1 MTSGESTNQ
10 MTVTDTIR
18 AELVPARTDL
28 MRIAPEK
35 TNWLDRQIENVSEL
49 FSSILVKESRQ
60 ALKSRQF
67 LWTFFLMLI
76 VVATWTLFA
85 LSYLYSE
92 MAGNDIASGPFLLAG
107 YWMILGF
114 PLAIIIP
121 YSAYRSLAQEFE
133 DGTLQMVSIT
143 TLRPYQIICGKLGS
157 AMLQMMTYMSVI
169 APCIVFTYMLR
180 GVDLFQV
187 MLGFSIAT
195 VGCMSLCIL
204 GLFLAG
210 AARTKVLG
218 LIVSLLLVMG
228 LLFAYYLWCIYS
240 WASTYFGSSMTGMMT
255 DPQAQLGVW
264 ASFGSAITTAAILF
278 VASCSQIAFKAEN
291 RSTAIRIAL
300 LVQQTFF
307 IGLGISIL
315 GSDAG
320 PPDQAYWVFAM
331 FYAHYWVFIGGLIVS
346 VPTEVS
352 RRVRRSFPTSGIGLA
367 FYSLLLPGRGRGY
380 LFVVANLLAC
390 MVSFILVAFIS
401 NSLGFLFSN
410 ASGVGNF
417 TKVASSVGAA
427 TLYAI
432 FFVTIVYLLMGPIFR
447 QRPQSPVLL
456 GGLLAVFFVI
466 FSSLISVI
474 LENYL
479 APGAYSYTMI
489 QTFNWYTTVD
499 EIFDGRSFAATMSIG
514 IVGMLTT
521 LLVVLAVRRA
531 SRDLVIRELAVPDR
545 VLEDIEAN
553 RRQAPPPGETIDD
566 IFAAP
571 RPEA

>member
-1 MTSGESTNQ
+1 MTAGETNQ
-10 MTVTDTIR
+10 RSQSIVK
-18 AELVPARTDL
+18 AELVPSTTEL

-35 TNWLDRQIENVSEL
+35 TNWLDRRIENVSEW

-92 MAGNDIASGPFLLAG
+92 MASNSVASGPFLLGG

-121 YSAYRSLAQEFE
+121 YSAYRSLAREFE

-157 AMLQMMTYMSVI
+157 AVLQMITYMSVI

-180 GVDLFQV
+180 GVDLYQV
-187 MLGFSIAT
+187 MLGFSIA
-195 VGCMSLCIL
+195 VIGCVSLCIV

-210 AARTKVLG
+210 AARTRVLG
-218 LIVSLLLVMG
+218 LVVSLLMVIG
-228 LLFAYYLWCIYS
+228 LLLAYYMWCVYS
-240 WASTYFGSSMTGMMT
+240 WASTFFGSSMTGLMS
-255 DPQAQLGVW
+255 DPQAQLGMW
-264 ASFGSAITTAAILF
+264 ASFGSTITTAAILF

-315 GSDAG
+315 GTNGGTSE
-320 PPDQAYWVFAM
+320 QMCWIFAM
-331 FYAHYWVFIGGLIVS
+331 FYSHYWVIIGGLIVS
-346 VPTEVS
+346 VPSEVS

-390 MVSFILVAFIS
+390 MVSFILVA
-401 NSLGFLFSN
+401 LV
-410 ASGVGNF
+410 SGWFGYFFNNTVTVGNM
-417 TKVASSVGAA
+417 TKVVSSVGVA

-432 FFVTIVYLLMGPIFR
+432 FFVTIVYLLLGPIFR
-447 QRPQSPVLL
+447 GRPQTPVVL
-456 GGLLAVFFVI
+456 GGLLALFLVTLLSL
-466 FSSLISVI
+466 FSQI

-479 APGAYSYTMI
+479 LPRTYTYTML
-489 QTFNWYTTVD
+489 QTFNWYTTVY
-499 EIFDGRSFAATMSIG
+499 EMVDGPSFAGIYSVC
-514 IVGMLTT
+514 IVGALTT
-521 LLVVLAVRRA
+521 LLVVLALRSA
-531 SRDLVIRELAVPDR
+531 SRDLIVRELAVPSR

-553 RRQAPPPGETIDD
+553 RKQLPPPGETIDD
-566 IFAAP
+566 IFAEP
-571 RPEA
+571 RPES